1 MQQFFRKHRP
11 DYLITLSMVVLMLL
25 GLVIIYA
32 VSPALAERI
41 NAGSQTGVLDHNHF
55 MYRQL
60 GYLGIGILAF
70 ILTAFM
76 PLEFWRKY
84 RMQILVAG
92 VALSALLVILPSALT
107 ISVNGATRWINLGF
121 ISFQPAELLKFGLV
135 VFMAG
140 FLATRIKQNSVD
152 NRDETLIPLL
162 IVLGL
167 LAFLVVV
174 AQKDMGTMF
183 ALLAIFLVSL
193 FMAGVNRK
201 HMSMIVGG
209 ILAAGVLLVI
219 TFPHR
224 MARILTFLNPEGD
237 PNGAGYHINQ
247 ALIAVGSGGFTGKG
261 LGQSIQAFGYLPEA
275 ANDSIFAILAEKFG
289 FIGTILVLAIFGFL
303 FYRIIRVMERAP
315 TPFMRLLVAGVFG
328 WLVAHTLVN
337 IGAMLSIL
345 PLTGVTLPFLSF
357 GGTSLLFIMAAL
369 GLVVNV
375 SRYTVHG
382 EITSLP
388 ESSSRAD
395 KRLSRLQTPKSRSP
409 YISVRFARFSA
420 FFLAKFRLPAI
431 TNKTLMEIEEKPNAD
446 TRGRR
451 RLGGS
456 RNPGISYT

>member
-1 MQQFFRKHRP
+1 MQQLFRKHRP

-41 NAGSQTGVLDHNHF
+41 NSGAQDSTLDHNHF
-55 MYRQL
+55 MYRQM
-60 GYLGIGILAF
+60 GYLAIGIAAF
-70 ILTAFM
+70 VVTAFV
-76 PLEFWRKY
+76 PLEFWRKF
-84 RMQILVAG
+84 RLQILGGAVICS
-92 VALSALLVILPSALT
+92 LLLVILPGALT

-135 VFMAG
+135 LFMAG
-140 FLATRIKQNSVD
+140 FLATRVKEQKVD
-152 NRDETLIPLL
+152 SRDETLVPLL
-162 IVLGL
+162 VVLGL
-167 LAFLVVV
+167 ISLLVVI

-183 ALLAIFLVSL
+183 ALLAIFLASL

-201 HMSMIVGG
+201 HMSLIVGG
-209 ILAAGVLLVI
+209 IVTAGILMVV

-289 FIGTILVLAIFGFL
+289 FVGTIIVLAIFGFL
-303 FYRIIRVMERAP
+303 FYRMIKVMERAP
-315 TPFMRLLVAGVFG
+315 TPYMRLLVAGVLG
-328 WLVAHTLVN
+328 WLVAHTVVN
-337 IGAMLSIL
+337 IGAMLSVL

-375 SRYTVHG
+375 SRYTIHG
-382 EITSLP
+382 
-388 ESSSRAD
+388 D
-395 KRLSRLQTPKSRSP
+395 
-409 YISVRFARFSA
+409 IS
-420 FFLAKFRLPAI
+420 KQQ
-431 TNKTLMEIEEKPNAD
+431 EKPNAD

-451 RLGGS
+451 RLRGA
-456 RNPGISYT
+456 RHPGTSYS

>member
-1 MQQFFRKHRP
+1 MERFRRHRP

-41 NAGSQTGVLDHNHF
+41 NATGQGGNLDHNHF

-60 GYLGIGILAF
+60 GYLVIGVIAF
-70 ILTAFM
+70 LVTAFV
-76 PLEFWRKY
+76 PLDFWRKC
-84 RMQILVAG
+84 RTQIFGAAV
-92 VALSALLVILPSALT
+92 VLSVLLVLLPGALT

-135 VFMAG
+135 IFMAA
-140 FLATRIKQNSVD
+140 FLSSRIREQKLDS
-152 NRDETLIPLL
+152 RDETIMPLV
-162 IVLGL
+162 IILGL
-167 LAFLVVV
+167 VSLLVVV

-193 FMAGVNRK
+193 YMAGVNRRN
-201 HMSMIVGG
+201 MAMLIGG
-209 ILAAGVLLVI
+209 IIAAGVLLVV

-224 MARILTFLNPEGD
+224 MARILTFLNPQGD

-247 ALIAVGSGGFTGKG
+247 ALIAVGSGGFSGRG

-289 FIGTILVLAIFGFL
+289 FIGTIIVLCIFGFL
-303 FYRIIRVMERAP
+303 FFRIIRVMERAP
-315 TPFMRLLVAGVFG
+315 TDYMRLLVAGVFG

-337 IGAMLSIL
+337 IGAMLSVL

-375 SRYTVHG
+375 SRYTVH
-382 EITSLP
+382 
-388 ESSSRAD
+388 SSGKEEA
-395 KRLSRLQTPKSRSP
+395 
-409 YISVRFARFSA
+409 
-420 FFLAKFRLPAI
+420 
-431 TNKTLMEIEEKPNAD
+431 TNAN
-446 TRGRR
+446 TRRGR

-456 RNPGISYT
+456 RHPSLSNS

>member
-11 DYLITLSMVVLMLL
+11 DYLITLSMVILMLL
-25 GLVIIYA
+25 GLIVIYA

-41 NAGSQTGVLDHNHF
+41 NAGSQANALDHNHF

-60 GYLGIGILAF
+60 GYLSIGIVAF
-70 ILTAFM
+70 ITTAM
-76 PLEFWRKY
+76 VPLDFWKKF
-84 RMQILVAG
+84 RMQILGTAVG
-92 VALSALLVILPSALT
+92 LSALLVVLPGALT

-135 VFMAG
+135 IFMAG
-140 FLATRIKQNSVD
+140 FLATRIKQQKTDS
-152 NRDETLIPLL
+152 RDETIVPLVV
-162 IVLGL
+162 VLGVIS
-167 LAFLVVV
+167 FLVVV

-183 ALLAIFLVSL
+183 ALLAIFITCLY
-193 FMAGVNRK
+193 MAGVNRRN
-201 HMSMIVGG
+201 MAMVVGG
-209 ILAAGVLLVI
+209 ITAAGVLLVI

-247 ALIAVGSGGFTGKG
+247 ALIAVGSGGVTGKG

-289 FIGTILVLAIFGFL
+289 FIGTIIVLLIFGFL

-315 TPFMRLLVAGVFG
+315 TPYMRLLVAGVFG

-382 EITSLP
+382 TI
-388 ESSSRAD
+388 
-395 KRLSRLQTPKSRSP
+395 K
-409 YISVRFARFSA
+409 
-420 FFLAKFRLPAI
+420 
-431 TNKTLMEIEEKPNAD
+431 EEKPNAD

-451 RLGGS
+451 RLRGA
-456 RNPGISYT
+456 RHPGISYS

>member
-1 MQQFFRKHRP
+1 MQSFRRHRP
-11 DYLITLSMVVLMLL
+11 DYLITLSMIVLMLL

-41 NAGSQTGVLDHNHF
+41 NSTAGENSLDHNHF

-60 GYLGIGILAF
+60 GYLGIGVLAF
-70 ILTAFM
+70 VATAFI
-76 PLEFWRKY
+76 PLEFWRKH
-84 RMQILVAG
+84 RLHILGLA
-92 VALSALLVILPSALT
+92 AICSILLVILPSALT

-140 FLATRIKQNSVD
+140 FLATRVTQNKVD
-152 NRDETLIPLL
+152 SRDETLVPLL
-162 IVLGL
+162 VVLGVIS
-167 LAFLVVV
+167 FLVVV

-183 ALLAIFLVSL
+183 ALLAIFLTTL
-193 FMAGVNRK
+193 FISGVNRK
-201 HMSMIVGG
+201 HMTMIVGG
-209 ILAAGVLLVI
+209 IAAAGVLLVI

-247 ALIAVGSGGFTGKG
+247 ALIAVGSGGVSGKG

-289 FIGTILVLAIFGFL
+289 FIGTVLVLVIFGFL

-315 TPFMRLLVAGVFG
+315 TGYMRLLVAGVFG

-382 EITSLP
+382 TI
-388 ESSSRAD
+388 
-395 KRLSRLQTPKSRSP
+395 K
-409 YISVRFARFSA
+409 
-420 FFLAKFRLPAI
+420 
-431 TNKTLMEIEEKPNAD
+431 EEVPNAN
-446 TRGRR
+446 TRGGRR
-451 RLGGS
+451 VRGS
-456 RNPGISYT
+456 RYPSARYT